1 MFNKTIAGRR
11 RTLLLTVKPARIDLL
26 SKYLGTRVFDWPR
39 GNFHLARSPLY
50 RERSGKLE
58 VFQRER
64 LETGGRQL
72 KTYPCR
78 TVSVGGFR
86 KKLLYPLRLF
96 AGSFLLHLSHLSRI
110 IVLRRVPVE
119 GATRL
124 GVGVSCQFRNS
135 AGQGIDAVV
144 ISSAINREDFS
155 Q

>member
-1 MFNKTIAGRR
+1 MLKTRYYRWCKCCQFQTSLPQMFGKAHPDIHHKFISTAY
-11 RTLLLTVKPARIDLL
+11 LYIDLL

-64 LETGGRQL
+64 LETGRRQL
-72 KTYPCR
+72 KIYPCR
-78 TVSVGGFR
+78 TVSVGGLR
-86 KKLLYPLRLF
+86 KKLLYRLRLF

-119 GATRL
+119 GAT
-124 GVGVSCQFRNS
+124 
-135 AGQGIDAVV
+135 
-144 ISSAINREDFS
+144 
-155 Q
+155 